1 MRKIVFERSDGLSSF
16 GCVNPVGCC
25 YEWIWRMVS
34 LLTSRQNH
42 LYQQEANSLS
52 HPKEVFSVF
61 VNQLLK
67 PHSNHLEPFKPLEPH
82 SNISPPPSSNKDYES
97 NADGRVRKSLRHIVV
112 IPWSSWCTSWSS
124 ATMTTFL
131 KESST
136 FERDRHSCLLFS
148 SVSIL
153 YADCI

>member
-1 MRKIVFERSDGLSSF
+1 MVFERSDGLSSF
-16 GCVNPVGCC
+16 GCVNPVGCW

-34 LLTSRQNH
+34 SLTSRQNH
-42 LYQQEANSLS
+42 LYQQEAFSLS
-52 HPKEVFSVF
+52 HPKEVFLVF
-61 VNQLLK
+61 VNQSSNPIRTHLK
-67 PHSNHLEPFKPLEPH
+67 PLSNL
-82 SNISPPPSSNKDYES
+82 SNLSPPSNKKDYES